1 MLFKNF
7 RIQRVLVLIR
17 YDFEVIPYE
26 ILLNLCLHFL
36 GYGENL
42 DAITHRFG
50 CRCHSKKS
58 A

>member
-17 YDFEVIPYE
+17 YDFEVIPNE
-26 ILLNLCLHFL
+26 AILNLCLDFL

-50 CRCHSKKS
+50 CTCPSKKS